1 VARPRLVGLLA
12 PAHGG
17 VLRGLLSRK
26 RRLTLDGILSGGRA
40 RVSPSR
46 FSFGWLWNRVARRG
60 RPCEVMVRGWRGRW
74 MCPAQQHT
82 RCGRAVCQGDVARVN
97 SPPIREG
104 LLAATQRPARP
115 TEGGAAFRGL
125 GRRGATAPSRLSRDA
140 QRRPKLPRADWGGG
154 GEGLGVLA
162 RGCAPTERWVAAA
175 RCTRSG
181 EGGMMPSVGSIGV
194 DLFCV
199 IESGGS

>member
-1 VARPRLVGLLA
+1 MRVLSALTSPRFPRDSKWRGRALLALLA

-46 FSFGWLWNRVARRG
+46 FSFGWLWNRVARRE
-60 RPCEVMVRGWRGRW
+60 RPCEVMGRGR
-74 MCPAQQHT
+74 PARQHT
-82 RCGRAVCQGDVARVN
+82 RGGRAVCQGDVARVN

-154 GEGLGVLA
+154 GGGGGGGGRDWGCS
-162 RGCAPTERWVAAA
+162 RGGAPRQS
-175 RCTRSG
+175 R
-181 EGGMMPSVGSIGV
+181 GSSQRRDAQEAGRA
-194 DLFCV
+194 
-199 IESGGS
+199 G